1 MTIEETTQHFSRS
14 IEVFFPVSIRD
25 KGIEKTYFEHLRT
38 EVHLVFDTW
47 RETALDE
54 SIFKMIIRHDHDGI
68 CERRTTS
75 YKTLPESP
83 ETFRVCRPHWADHFS
98 IYERRSDMITAAT
111 KINTRSCEFAATGVF
126 QEYLSV
132 PDSETKML
140 EVTYILKAR
149 PSLNWIRYIRGS

>member
-1 MTIEETTQHFSRS
+1 
-14 IEVFFPVSIRD
+14 
-25 KGIEKTYFEHLRT
+25 
-38 EVHLVFDTW
+38 
-47 RETALDE
+47 
-54 SIFKMIIRHDHDGI
+54 
-68 CERRTTS
+68 
-75 YKTLPESP
+75 
-83 ETFRVCRPHWADHFS
+83 
-98 IYERRSDMITAAT
+98 MITAAT